1 MPQNNRRLPSFKN
14 GLFLLK
20 ILYRVAKRRGGPI
33 AFYYLFCDKQLE
45 EGVLKDKKTN
55 KRGGGW
61 GGEIVIAA
69 KQNNRSSPKALI
81 V

>member
-20 ILYRVAKRRGGPI
+20 ILYRVAKRRGGAI
-33 AFYYLFCDKQLE
+33 AFYYLFCDKQLK
-45 EGVLKDKKTN
+45 EGVLKDKKTS
-55 KRGGGW
+55 KRGDGGG

-69 KQNNRSSPKALI
+69 KQNHRSSPKA
-81 V
+81 